1 MDVNFIMDPNEVTK
15 HKKVAK
21 FKVASTSK
29 LFWAYYSPKCLMS
42 RFFI

>member
-15 HKKVAK
+15 YKKVAK
-21 FKVASTSK
+21 FKVTSISK
-29 LFWAYYSPKCLMS
+29 LLGLLGPKCLMS